1 MKQTI
6 RIVGRTLSVLPRSS
20 RRFLVT
26 FGAVMSAL
34 ALLDVIALGAIAIV
48 VPGLMSPG
56 STVTIPVLGW
66 QLRAFEEMLWLVG
79 IFVVLIIVK
88 SFLNLLT
95 IRIATQRFAQHE
107 VTIGQTLFRSYM
119 SASWVDRTSKS
130 TQEIIRMVD
139 SGVAAVVA
147 NVLMPSMTVVAEF
160 ATIGVISVG
169 LLLMDWK
176 TALATFA
183 YLGLIAL
190 LLSRVVSPLAVDNG
204 AVNRDNSIAVV
215 RLLGE
220 VLAALKELTLKGNEQ
235 EVADIVAERRSS
247 AARTRAFAQYYN
259 QMPRFVLDAGLV
271 GGFVVV
277 GGVGYLS
284 GMSTGDGATTAMTS
298 VALFAVAGFRLV
310 PSLTRFQATQNR
322 ILTNAAFADYI
333 IDDIEFARSAVER
346 KEAPDS
352 GTLEPGLHD
361 IVLEDVTF
369 TYPGREEP
377 AVDGVS
383 LRIPAGSSVAFVGSS
398 GAGKSTL
405 VDLLLGLLTPSSGR
419 ILIDDIDMT
428 TVLRQWRSHVGY
440 VPQEV
445 SLFDVSV
452 GENVALTWNPDEVD
466 EEKVRTALERA
477 QMLEV
482 IEARPEGLQGRLGER
497 GMTLSGGQRQRM
509 GIARGLYGEP
519 SVLVMDEATSALDT
533 KTEAAV
539 TEAIRGLGE
548 EVTTITIAHRL
559 ATIQHS
565 DIVFYMGEG
574 TVVAA
579 GTFDEVVS
587 AVPAFAEQAALA
599 GLAGAGAL
607 DGRTPGA
614 EEGPR

>member
-1 MKQTI
+1 MKQTL
-6 RIVGRTLSVLPRSS
+6 RIVRRTLSVLPANS

-26 FGAVMSAL
+26 FGVVMSLL
-34 ALLDVIALGAIAIV
+34 ALLDVVALGAIAIV
-48 VPGLMSPG
+48 IPGLTSPDQ
-56 STVTIPVLGW
+56 SVTIPLVGW
-66 QLRAFEEMLWLVG
+66 ELRSFEEMMWLVG
-79 IFVVLIIVK
+79 VFVVLIIVK

-107 VTIGQTLFRSYM
+107 VSIGQTLFRTYM

-160 ATIGVISVG
+160 ATITVIGVG
-169 LLLMDWK
+169 LLLLDWQ

-190 LLSRVVSPLAVDNG
+190 ILSRVISPLAVSNG
-204 AVNRDNSIAVV
+204 AANRDNSIAVV

-220 VLAALKELTLKGNEQ
+220 VLAALKELTLKGNEKQ
-235 EVADIVAERRSS
+235 VTDIVADRRSA

-277 GGVGYLS
+277 GGAGYLA
-284 GMSTGDGATTAMTS
+284 GLPDNGAASAMTS

-333 IDDIEFARSAVER
+333 IDDIEFARTSVER
-346 KEAPDS
+346 QDAPDTA
-352 GTLEPGLHD
+352 TLDSGLHD
-361 IVLEDVTF
+361 IVFDDVTF
-369 TYPGREEP
+369 TYPSREEP
-377 AVDGVS
+377 AIRGVS
-383 LRIPAGSSVAFVGSS
+383 LRIPAGSAVAFVGTS

-419 ILIDDIDMT
+419 ILVDGTDIT
-428 TVLRQWRSHVGY
+428 TVLRQWRSTVGY

-445 SLFDVSV
+445 ALFDVTV
-452 GENVALTWNPDEVD
+452 GENVALTWDPTDVD
-466 EEKVRTALERA
+466 EERVSAALSRA
-477 QMLEV
+477 QMLGV
-482 IEARPEGLQGRLGER
+482 IADRPGGTQGRLGER

-509 GIARGLYGEP
+509 GIARGLYAEP
-519 SVLVMDEATSALDT
+519 SVLVLDEATSALDT

-539 TEAIRGLGE
+539 TAAIRTLGGD
-548 EVTTITIAHRL
+548 VTTITVAHRL
-559 ATIQHS
+559 ATIQHC
-565 DIVFYMGEG
+565 DIVYYMSEGE
-574 TVVAA
+574 VAA
-579 GTFDEVVS
+579 SGTFDEVVA

-599 GLAGAGAL
+599 GL
-607 DGRTPGA
+607 GRVRGA
-614 EEGPR
+614 EPGHEEDAE

>member
-6 RIVGRTLSVLPRSS
+6 RIVARTLSVLPRSS
-20 RRFLVT
+20 RRFLIT
-26 FGAVMSAL
+26 FGVVMSLL
-34 ALLDVIALGAIAIV
+34 ALLDVVALGAIAIV
-48 VPGLMSPG
+48 IPGLTDPG
-56 STVTIPVLGW
+56 STVTIPIIGW
-66 QLRAFEEMLWLVG
+66 ELSSFEEMLWLVAV
-79 IFVVLIIVK
+79 FVVLIIVK
-88 SFLNLLT
+88 SVLNLLT
-95 IRIATQRFAQHE
+95 IRIATQRFAEHE
-107 VTIGQTLFRSYM
+107 VTVGQMLFRSYM

-160 ATIGVISVG
+160 ATISVIGVG
-169 LLLMDWK
+169 LLIMDWK
-176 TALATFA
+176 TAIATFA

-190 LLSRVVSPLAVDNG
+190 VLSRVVSPLAVTNG

-220 VLAALKELTLKGNEQ
+220 VLAALKELTLKGNEDQ
-235 EVADIVAERRSS
+235 VESVVSQRRSA

-259 QMPRFVLDAGLV
+259 QLPRFVLDAGLV

-277 GGVGYLS
+277 GGVGYL
-284 GMSTGDGATTAMTS
+284 GGLPDNGPAAAMTS

-333 IDDIEFARSAVER
+333 IDDIEFARGAVER

-352 GTLEPGLHD
+352 AVLAPGLHE
-361 IVLEDVTF
+361 IVLEDVSF
-369 TYPGREEP
+369 TYPNRDEP
-377 AVDGVS
+377 AVRDVT
-383 LRIPAGSSVAFVGSS
+383 LRIPAGASVAFVGSS

-419 ILIDDIDMT
+419 ILVDGTDIT
-428 TVLRQWRSHVGY
+428 TVLRQWRGSVGY

-452 GENVALTWNPDEVD
+452 GENVALTWNPEEVD
-466 EEKVRTALERA
+466 PERVERA
-477 QMLEV
+477 LDRAQLLEV
-482 IEARPEGLQGRLGER
+482 IRSRPEGMEGRLGER

-509 GIARGLYGEP
+509 GIARGLYAEP

-565 DIVFYMGEG
+565 DIVFYMSEG

-579 GTFDEVVS
+579 GSFDEVVA

-599 GLAGAGAL
+599 GLAG
-607 DGRTPGA
+607 RPIGA
-614 EEGPR
+614 EPADARDQERTR

>member
-1 MKQTI
+1 MKQTL
-6 RIVGRTLSVLPRSS
+6 RIVRRTLSVLPANS

-26 FGAVMSAL
+26 FGVVMSLL
-34 ALLDVIALGAIAIV
+34 ALLDVVALGAIAIV
-48 VPGLMSPG
+48 IPGLTSPDQ
-56 STVTIPVLGW
+56 SVTIPLVGW
-66 QLRAFEEMLWLVG
+66 ELRSFEEMMWLVG
-79 IFVVLIIVK
+79 VFVVLIIVK

-107 VTIGQTLFRSYM
+107 VSIGQTLDRSYM

-160 ATIGVISVG
+160 ATITVIGVG
-169 LLLMDWK
+169 LLLLDWQ

-190 LLSRVVSPLAVDNG
+190 VLSRVISPLAVSNG
-204 AVNRDNSIAVV
+204 AANRDNSIAVV

-220 VLAALKELTLKGNEQ
+220 VLAALKELTLKGNEKQ
-235 EVADIVAERRSS
+235 VTDIVADRRSA

-277 GGVGYLS
+277 GGAGYLA
-284 GMSTGDGATTAMTS
+284 GLPDNGAASAMTS

-333 IDDIEFARSAVER
+333 IDDIEFARTSVER
-346 KEAPDS
+346 QDAPDTA
-352 GTLEPGLHD
+352 TLDSGLHD
-361 IVLEDVTF
+361 IVFDDVTF
-369 TYPGREEP
+369 TYPSREEP
-377 AVDGVS
+377 AIRGVS
-383 LRIPAGSSVAFVGSS
+383 LRIPAGSAVAFVGTS

-419 ILIDDIDMT
+419 ILVDGTDIT
-428 TVLRQWRSHVGY
+428 TVLRQWRSTVGY

-445 SLFDVSV
+445 ALFDVTV
-452 GENVALTWNPDEVD
+452 GENVALTWDPTDVD
-466 EEKVRTALERA
+466 EERVSAALSRA
-477 QMLEV
+477 QMLGV
-482 IEARPEGLQGRLGER
+482 IADRPGGTQGRLGER

-509 GIARGLYGEP
+509 GIARGLYAEP
-519 SVLVMDEATSALDT
+519 SVLVLDEATSALDT

-539 TEAIRGLGE
+539 TAAIRTLGGD
-548 EVTTITIAHRL
+548 VTTITVAHRL
-559 ATIQHS
+559 ATIQHC
-565 DIVFYMGEG
+565 DIVYYMSEGE
-574 TVVAA
+574 VAA
-579 GTFDEVVS
+579 SGTFDEVVA

-599 GLAGAGAL
+599 GLS
-607 DGRTPGA
+607 RVRGA
-614 EEGPR
+614 EPGHEEDAE